1 VWMSG
6 LELVDGFCYLG
17 DMLGVGGDVDAAV
30 EARIGVGW
38 SGFRQLVPLL
48 TSGGVSLVVRGR
60 LCSGCVRGGM
70 LRPGLYGKKMWWHFS
85 GHR

>member
-30 EARIGVGW
+30 EARIGVG
-38 SGFRQLVPLL
+38 SG
-48 TSGGVSLVVRGR
+48 SGGVSLVVQQ
-60 LCSGCVRGGM
+60 LCARRHVAWG
-70 LRPGLYGKKMWWHFS
+70 
-85 GHR
+85 